1 MPCRFASSGT
11 VATSRSA
18 SRAIL
23 ALNAASNFLRDLV
36 ISVLHRLRQSR
47 TLHTLTFGP
56 ISGVHF
62 KGHKNYDGDGLERA
76 LGSAVSETILKM
88 RSRRARQRQILQLSN
103 DSETKRGISE
113 EGRLIRQEVSRTK
126 NRPEFVRAALR
137 SELDQFVEGFA
148 FSVSSL
154 IDARVNTQ
162 ILRLAG
168 SAREALNK
176 SGPHAVDDARRSF

>member
-23 ALNAASNFLRDLV
+23 ALNVASNFLRDLV

-62 KGHKNYDGDGLERA
+62 KLALRVIEKRHESEVHMQLLMTVKQGPTGIVGHKIHFDLLVAAQHDDILHDPVCVFRA
-76 LGSAVSETILKM
+76 IRVSSKLCRCRWTGCISSLALLM
-88 RSRRARQRQILQLSN
+88 RSR
-103 DSETKRGISE
+103 
-113 EGRLIRQEVSRTK
+113 
-126 NRPEFVRAALR
+126 
-137 SELDQFVEGFA
+137 
-148 FSVSSL
+148 
-154 IDARVNTQ
+154 
-162 ILRLAG
+162 
-168 SAREALNK
+168 
-176 SGPHAVDDARRSF
+176 

>member
-23 ALNAASNFLRDLV
+23 ALNVASNFLRDLV

-62 KGHKNYDGDGLERA
+62 SGREDRSEFDEVEEAEENHHERGIQENREEDLQGGKVSDGEHLCRGLIA
-76 LGSAVSETILKM
+76 LSAV
-88 RSRRARQRQILQLSN
+88 
-103 DSETKRGISE
+103 
-113 EGRLIRQEVSRTK
+113 
-126 NRPEFVRAALR
+126 
-137 SELDQFVEGFA
+137 
-148 FSVSSL
+148 
-154 IDARVNTQ
+154 
-162 ILRLAG
+162 LAG
-168 SAREALNK
+168 FHGVRKGLGGLPERPWPVGHFS
-176 SGPHAVDDARRSF
+176 SSVAVTEQRPDRHHPSCRLQFLRQACDQDRVPTSLSESIVQS

>member
-23 ALNAASNFLRDLV
+23 ALNVASNFLRDLV

-62 KGHKNYDGDGLERA
+62 RLRRRQPPTPVAYLM
-76 LGSAVSETILKM
+76 VSLVATVSPAKW
-88 RSRRARQRQILQLSN
+88 
-103 DSETKRGISE
+103 
-113 EGRLIRQEVSRTK
+113 EGKDVW
-126 NRPEFVRAALR
+126 V
-137 SELDQFVEGFA
+137 VC
-148 FSVSSL
+148 
-154 IDARVNTQ
+154 
-162 ILRLAG
+162 
-168 SAREALNK
+168 
-176 SGPHAVDDARRSF
+176 

>member
-23 ALNAASNFLRDLV
+23 ALNVASNFLRDLV

-62 KGHKNYDGDGLERA
+62 RHDTQPAINVT
-76 LGSAVSETILKM
+76 VSCEQK
-88 RSRRARQRQILQLSN
+88 
-103 DSETKRGISE
+103 
-113 EGRLIRQEVSRTK
+113 IRPPTT
-126 NRPEFVRAALR
+126 AALLVKLGYNAKA
-137 SELDQFVEGFA
+137 EK
-148 FSVSSL
+148 
-154 IDARVNTQ
+154 
-162 ILRLAG
+162 RLAG
-168 SAREALNK
+168 LVYNFHPPFRT
-176 SGPHAVDDARRSF
+176 SFNWIVEVTKYFAGGFYRF

>member
-23 ALNAASNFLRDLV
+23 ALNVASNFLRDLV

-62 KGHKNYDGDGLERA
+62 THVFRVTPESGH
-76 LGSAVSETILKM
+76 
-88 RSRRARQRQILQLSN
+88 
-103 DSETKRGISE
+103 
-113 EGRLIRQEVSRTK
+113 
-126 NRPEFVRAALR
+126 R
-137 SELDQFVEGFA
+137 SEQLACLKRANSGRTPFTLRCVAAWDLLAASTGIEGG
-148 FSVSSL
+148 
-154 IDARVNTQ
+154 RYEP
-162 ILRLAG
+162 R
-168 SAREALNK
+168 
-176 SGPHAVDDARRSF
+176 